1 MQFCNEQ
8 IRTRPLFSPPCV
20 SATYGSARMCRRK
33 NICGA
38 GRCAPPYT
46 PVQVC
51 PSRYHKMLLNAYA
64 YQNPTNKKPICIY
77 TFIFIHSFIVEPVS
91 VMTRLHSILTND
103 FVTCCCMYQG
113 NNARNAFN
121 NTSWS
126 HCRASWSCMGSAN
139 DRRRYNVMSLI
150 DWARTW
156 PWGMTVSSNTYIS
169 GIMLRVHEFMHE
181 RWGYL
186 WRHDM
191 RCKPRVS
198 ITDSESPGARLT
210 KAYDVTIQRYRN
222 SHAKIE
228 NSKIHILQCMDS
240 KFFVK
245 FQRCPFKDTRSVYMW
260 I

>member
-1 MQFCNEQ
+1 MSKRCRDV
-8 IRTRPLFSPPCV
+8 RTSLHPRIWILHERHWGVERCV
-20 SATYGSARMCRRK
+20 LH
-33 NICGA
+33 ICGA

-64 YQNPTNKKPICIY
+64 YQNSTNKKPICIY

-103 FVTCCCMYQG
+103 FVTWCCMYQG

-126 HCRASWSCMGSAN
+126 HCSASWSCMGSAN

-150 DWARTW
+150 DWAHTW
-156 PWGMTVSSNTYIS
+156 PWGMTVSSNTFLALCSEYMNSCMKGEGTCEGMTCDVNPESVLQIVRVLGPVSLRLMTSQFKDIVTHTQKYKTVKYIFCS
-169 GIMLRVHEFMHE
+169 V
-181 RWGYL
+181 W
-186 WRHDM
+186 
-191 RCKPRVS
+191 
-198 ITDSESPGARLT
+198 
-210 KAYDVTIQRYRN
+210 IQN
-222 SHAKIE
+222 
-228 NSKIHILQCMDS
+228 
-240 KFFVK
+240 FFVK
-245 FQRCPFKDTRSVYMW
+245 FQRCPFKDSRSVYMW